1 MQSSFDQKFSQAYR
15 QTYCPA
21 PAARVPKWLR
31 ALWCWF

>member
-1 MQSSFDQKFSQAYR
+1 MQSAYRHAYR